1 MKVLWKGKFECPHC
15 KMKSPFFFVTKIK
28 TDHAFDCLNS
38 GEKIVPESSKSFA
51 WGYGIGFFAF
61 VIPAQ
66 ILLYFNHDFLFAF
79 FVAMVS
85 GLLSVFLIG
94 LYVYTT
100 TSLVKSTSS

>member
-1 MKVLWKGKFECPHC
+1 MDRKEKFECPHC
-15 KMKSPFFFVTKIK
+15 KKKLPFLFVVKIK
-28 TDHAFDCLNS
+28 SDHEFESQYCGKS
-38 GEKIVPESSKSFA
+38 MVPVSSKSFA

-79 FVAMVS
+79 FVAMTS
-85 GLLSVFLIG
+85 GLLSVSLIG

-100 TSLVKSTSS
+100 TSLVKSTSL